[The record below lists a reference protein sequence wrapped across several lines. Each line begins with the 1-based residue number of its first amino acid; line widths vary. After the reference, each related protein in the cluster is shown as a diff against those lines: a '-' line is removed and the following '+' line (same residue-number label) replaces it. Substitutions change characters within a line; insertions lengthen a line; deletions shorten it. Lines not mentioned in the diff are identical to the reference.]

1 MKEIKVTESYLT
13 LDEKIRKC
21 QDKEHQDDCRTKH
34 YIASV
39 LQNCG
44 CLPLRIADSKNVDML
59 IMLISIQVLIYTFL
73 GSYLCSRGT

>member
-1 MKEIKVTESYLT
+1 MKEIKVTESYLS

-44 CLPLRIADSKNVDML
+44 CLPLTIADSKNVDF
-59 IMLISIQVLIYTFL
+59 IKKE
-73 GSYLCSRGT
+73 